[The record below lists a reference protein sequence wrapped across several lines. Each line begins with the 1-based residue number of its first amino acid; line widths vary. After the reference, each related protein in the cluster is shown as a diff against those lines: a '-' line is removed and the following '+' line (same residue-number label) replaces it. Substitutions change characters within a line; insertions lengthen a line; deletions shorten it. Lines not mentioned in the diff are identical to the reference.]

1 MLNLI
6 PMLLPFAIDIIKKYV
21 ASSDSKKDDKVLE
34 IAQETCKYMASKD
47 NNTLSIDTASSIA
60 LAKMKEIL

>member
-34 IAQETCKYMASKD
+34 IAQETCKIGRAHV
-47 NNTLSIDTASSIA
+47 
-60 LAKMKEIL
+60 